1 MNVNLN
7 KGKPLRKF
15 TKLIEVICY
24 ALKRDLLMGLFNQ
37 ANGSYITF
45 VGPLFSCFKRNNQ

>member
-45 VGPLFSCFKRNNQ
+45 VGPLFFLF